1 MKTEQTA
8 KDKIKI
14 DLISK
19 FKKTRELMEFI
30 ENQLDDADQTVK
42 NKALI
47 IGMSLVKAIEHME
60 NEFLK
65 LKKLADEF
73 EEKFTEDKKNGH

>member
-14 DLISK
+14 DLINE
-19 FKKTRELMEFI
+19 FETTRRLIEFI
-30 ENQLDDADQTVK
+30 EMQLDDADETVQD
-42 NKALI
+42 KALI
-47 IGMSLVKAIEHME
+47 IGMSLVKAIDHME

-73 EEKFTEDKKNGH
+73 EEKFNEDRKNGH